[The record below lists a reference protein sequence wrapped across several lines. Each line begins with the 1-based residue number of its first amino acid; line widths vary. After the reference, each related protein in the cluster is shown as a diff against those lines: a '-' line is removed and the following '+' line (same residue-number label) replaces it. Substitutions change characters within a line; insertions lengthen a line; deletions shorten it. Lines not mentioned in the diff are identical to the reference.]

1 MITLPIRIVAPP
13 HQLFD
18 YTRQLAAGHCW
29 AISSKLPSQR
39 SAHRLIACQ
48 RQEGTLRLEPKKPP
62 PRLMPNAVSGK
73 HVRNVMWLD
82 KCMSSLRGLNRI
94 LHSVLGCRY
103 ITSRS
108 GGLKPSAVA
117 GRPSVTRFTSTK
129 RILSRNASNTLFPC
143 LLLLSA
149 PGSPKQLH
157 WSQACCCFLTCEDDV
172 AYWHSSCFRLL
183 GAVGSVRRSSGLEG
197 NLSPLSGLDCNPR
210 GS

>member
-1 MITLPIRIVAPP
+1 
-13 HQLFD
+13 
-18 YTRQLAAGHCW
+18 
-29 AISSKLPSQR
+29 
-39 SAHRLIACQ
+39 
-48 RQEGTLRLEPKKPP
+48 
-62 PRLMPNAVSGK
+62 MPNAVSGK

-129 RILSRNASNTLFPC
+129 RSLSRNASNAPFPC

-183 GAVGSVRRSSGLEG
+183 GAVGSALRSSGLEG

-210 GS
+210 GSYLQIGSRTGEFRITGDMAGRLLRVGEQNPPIMPRTDSMPSRIKLKKETSRT